1 MNFDTL
7 NILTIISCIL
17 IVYTVFMMFRDKRVT
32 KLKVDMTSQKVEEA
46 LSDYDKVVKRTA
58 GIERER
64 QKNTGQ
70 HHDDESFYLN
80 RAEVIRSKTNFFSF
94 VNGN

>member
-1 MNFDTL
+1 MSFDII
-7 NILTIISCIL
+7 NILTLLAGALIAYTLCMII
-17 IVYTVFMMFRDKRVT
+17 RDKRMS
-32 KLKVDMTSQKVEEA
+32 KLKTSISSQKVEEA
-46 LSDYDKVVKRTA
+46 LSDYDKIVRRTA

-80 RAEVIRSKTNFFSF
+80 RAEVIRSKTNFFTF